1 MGLGGRRSKQNLV
14 YQILFL
20 FLLSRFSCLV
30 RGEEKE
36 EEVGCSH
43 PSLPSGATYSNL
55 TGGLGE
61 QAWKIKYSCDIG
73 EKYNNSQTFCLTLKF
88 GILVGR

>member
-1 MGLGGRRSKQNLV
+1 MGLGGRRSKHNLV
-14 YQILFL
+14 YQILLL

-30 RGEEKE
+30 RGEE

-73 EKYNNSQTFCLTLKF
+73 EKYNFSQTLLFSFK
-88 GILVGR
+88 V